1 MLKKIFSGVQPSGN
15 LHLGNF
21 LGAIKNFVS
30 LQNQENTD
38 CVYCIVDLHAITTKQ
53 DPKALKEN
61 IRETLATFIAS
72 GIDPKKALYLISL
85 AVSAHS
91 EGAWILSCI
100 ARMGWLNRMTQFKE
114 KAGKDKEKA
123 SVGLY
128 SYPILMASDIL
139 LYDSTHVPVGD
150 DQKQHLELCR
160 DIAQKFNLDF
170 NVPDFLKVPEPIIQ
184 KYFSRIMSLKDGTKK
199 MSKSDPSDLSR
210 VNLTDDKD
218 VIKNKIKKAKT
229 DSLPISE
236 KDIEKRFEAKNLLE
250 IYSSLSEKKIEDTIN
265 QFDGRNFSEFKEK
278 LSDIMVEKISPIS
291 LEINKLLNDK
301 KYLDK
306 ILIEGIEKADKIAN
320 KKILE
325 MKKLLDFKM
334 FVQTQTTPNP
344 NSLKFIPGKAVSNK
358 GPIEIT
364 DKKNI
369 NNELVK
375 NILSI
380 NGVTGIFLGEDFLS
394 VNKKSEIEWQDLK
407 HIIISYINEFYSSGN
422 ELVIDDKSEKNVS
435 EFKEIEK
442 KIIKILETK
451 IRPAVARD
459 GGDIKFNKF
468 ENGIV
473 EVKLQGSC
481 SGCPSSVI
489 TLKNGVQNLLTHY
502 IPEVKEVIAI

>member
-72 GIDPKKALYLISL
+72 GIDPKKSIIFNQS

-170 NVPDFLKVPEPIIQ
+170 NLPDFLKVPEPIIQ

-250 IYSSLSEKKIEDTIN
+250 IYSSLAEKKIEDTIN

-301 KYLDK
+301 KHLDK

-325 MKKLLDFKM
+325 MKK
-334 FVQTQTTPNP
+334 
-344 NSLKFIPGKAVSNK
+344 
-358 GPIEIT
+358 
-364 DKKNI
+364 
-369 NNELVK
+369 
-375 NILSI
+375 
-380 NGVTGIFLGEDFLS
+380 
-394 VNKKSEIEWQDLK
+394 
-407 HIIISYINEFYSSGN
+407 IIGF
-422 ELVIDDKSEKNVS
+422 
-435 EFKEIEK
+435 
-442 KIIKILETK
+442 
-451 IRPAVARD
+451 
-459 GGDIKFNKF
+459 
-468 ENGIV
+468 
-473 EVKLQGSC
+473 
-481 SGCPSSVI
+481 
-489 TLKNGVQNLLTHY
+489 
-502 IPEVKEVIAI
+502 